1 MKLIIK
7 IDQVRGLNLYQ
18 IHDNIVAYWVPEEEI
33 KANHEYKFA
42 YRLIWLNDVM
52 KDKELVSIMA
62 TRTGI
67 GGVSGINTN
76 NTDRKFVIDFS
87 GKILDEKF
95 AEKGI
100 SPEVSAIKGKI
111 NGVSSVYNPITKGVT
126 VYVDYQ
132 PVDGDEIRVVLK
144 QEGKAIS
151 EVWSYQW
158 LN

>member
-1 MKLIIK
+1 M
-7 IDQVRGLNLYQ
+7 
-18 IHDNIVAYWVPEEEI
+18 
-33 KANHEYKFA
+33 
-42 YRLIWLNDVM
+42 
-52 KDKELVSIMA
+52 
-62 TRTGI
+62 
-67 GGVSGINTN
+67 
-76 NTDRKFVIDFS
+76 IDFS

-144 QEGKAIS
+144 QDGKAIS